1 MMGNL
6 DRFTA
11 IWVLDFEFNG
21 GEGDN
26 PSPVCLVA
34 REMRRGTLLRL
45 WRDEFA
51 RQCPLETGP
60 ETLYVAFYASA
71 EWNCYLA
78 LGWTLPAAVIDLY
91 AEFRM
96 MTNNRMV
103 PAGRG
108 LLGALACYGLPGIT
122 NEHKADMRRLIMD
135 GGPWTL
141 EQQQAILDYC
151 QSDVDG
157 TARLLVA
164 MASKLDVPRALL
176 RGRYTQAVAQMENV
190 GIPVDTATLADLQ
203 AGWHGIQTRLIEEI
217 DRDFGVY
224 DGTTFKLD
232 RFERWLTR
240 QQIPWPRL
248 ESGTLALDDDTFK
261 EMARS
266 YPAVAP
272 IRELRSTLATMRLN
286 ALAVGKDGRNRTLLN
301 PFKSTSGRNQPG
313 NARFIF
319 GPSTWLRSLIKPP
332 AGYGLA
338 YVDWSQQEFGIAA
351 ALSDDPAMME
361 AYASGDP
368 YLTFAKQAGMAP
380 ADATKASHKQERDL
394 AKACVLA
401 TQYGMAEF
409 SLAQRI
415 GQPPIYA
422 RQLLDL
428 HRRTYRRFWQWS
440 DGVED
445 HALLYGRL
453 WTVYGWRCHY
463 GPGANRINPRSI
475 RNFPMQA
482 NGAEMLR
489 LACILATGAGI
500 EVCAPVHDAI
510 LIQAPL
516 ERLEAVVAD
525 TQAIM
530 REASLKVLDGFP
542 LRSDAALVRHP
553 GRYQDERGVGMW
565 QTVLKLLYG
574 DQQPRRAVG

>member
-1 MMGNL
+1 MTGNL
-6 DRFTA
+6 DCFTA
-11 IWVLDFEFNG
+11 VWCLDFEFVAK
-21 GEGDN
+21 EGDN
-26 PSPVCLVA
+26 PAPVCMVA
-34 REMRRGTLLRL
+34 REIQSGRLVRL
-45 WRDEFA
+45 WRDQLP
-51 RQCPLETGP
+51 RQCPLEIGP
-60 ETLYVAFYASA
+60 QALYVGFYSSA
-71 EWNCYLA
+71 EWACYFS
-78 LGWTLPAAVIDLY
+78 LGWPLPAACIDLY
-91 AEFRM
+91 VEFRT
-96 MTNNRMV
+96 MTNNKMV
-103 PAGRG
+103 PLGNG
-108 LLGALACYGLPGIT
+108 LLGAMAYFGLPGIT

-151 QSDVDG
+151 QEDVDA

-164 MASKLDVPRALL
+164 MAPRLDVPRALL
-176 RGRYTQAVAQMENV
+176 RGRYMQAVARMETTGV
-190 GIPVDTATLADLQ
+190 PIDTATLADLQ
-203 AGWHGIQTRLIEEI
+203 AGWHGIQTQLIREI
-217 DRDFGVY
+217 DRGYGIY
-224 DGTTFKLD
+224 DGTTFKQD

-248 ESGTLALDDDTFK
+248 ESGTLTLDDDTFR

-272 IRELRSTLATMRLN
+272 LRELRSTLATMRLN
-286 ALAVGKDGRNRTLLN
+286 SLAVGKDGRNRTLLS
-301 PFKSTSGRNQPG
+301 PFKSTSGRNQPS
-313 NARFIF
+313 NAKFIF
-319 GPSTWLRSLIKPP
+319 GPSTWTRHLIQPP
-332 AGYGLA
+332 EGYGLA

-351 ALSDDPAMME
+351 ALSDDRTMME

-368 YLTFAKQAGMAP
+368 YLTFAKQAGLAP

-422 RQLLDL
+422 RRLLDL
-428 HRRTYRRFWQWS
+428 HRQTYRRFWQWS

-445 HALLYGRL
+445 HALLHGRL
-453 WTVYGWRCHY
+453 WTVYGWQCHY

-489 LACILATGAGI
+489 LACILATEAGI

-525 TQAIM
+525 TQEVM
-530 REASLKVLDGFP
+530 REASVKVLDGFP
-542 LRSDAALVRHP
+542 LRSDAALVRYP
-553 GRYQDERGVGMW
+553 GRYQDERGAVMW
-565 QTVLKLLYG
+565 RTVWGLLYD
-574 DQQPRRAVG
+574 DQQPQRAVG